1 MIEQGESPTIDGN
14 LEEPLI
20 KDKNIVIIINTPRF
34 LNI

>member
-14 LEEPLI
+14 LEPLI
-20 KDKNIVIIINTPRF
+20 KDKTIVIIINTPRF